1 MGALSAL
8 KHKARAKYGN
18 ELICQLQSL
27 QIPVYMYVAH
37 THTHWQTNKLFI
49 CANILNCKI
58 VCGQIVLQPASFF
71 CCFGPRTHTHA
82 HTYIYIYRY
91 IRAQPAF
98 LCDFIFRW
106 PQQNRVVYGFHVVLF
121 TVVAMRLP
129 SLPFSTLH
137 SSPSLLRF

>member
-8 KHKARAKYGN
+8 QHKAPAKYGN

-27 QIPVYMYVAH
+27 QIPVCMYVAH
-37 THTHWQTNKLFI
+37 THTLTEKQIIYLRQHFKLQ
-49 CANILNCKI
+49 NCLWPNRFAA
-58 VCGQIVLQPASFF
+58 CQLLLLPTH
-71 CCFGPRTHTHA
+71 THTHA
-82 HTYIYIYRY
+82 YIHSY

-129 SLPFSTLH
+129 SLPLFAAAFLI
-137 SSPSLLRF
+137 